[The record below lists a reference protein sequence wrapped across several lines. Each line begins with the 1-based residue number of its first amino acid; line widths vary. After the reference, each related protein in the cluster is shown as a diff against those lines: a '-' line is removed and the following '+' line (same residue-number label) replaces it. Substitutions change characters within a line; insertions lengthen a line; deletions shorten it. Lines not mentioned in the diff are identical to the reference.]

1 MARIDWAQLCE
12 LAFLDNCDRLCM
24 IGITNRFPVP
34 SLPVAVNQIMIA
46 ARVVDVRPG
55 QEFDVGLS
63 VATPSGL
70 WTAPN
75 DPDGYEV
82 GIVGEYVLITLRD
95 LPLHQEG
102 IYRFEVSVD
111 SGAPVALEIPAFLVS
126 RPRHAAIH

>member
-82 GIVGEYVLITLRD
+82 GIAGEYVLITLRN

-111 SGAPVALEIPAFLVS
+111 AGVPVALEIPAFLVS
-126 RPRHAAIH
+126 RPRHEAIH